1 MHTPRNDHPKRPRAR
16 TPLVITALLAL
27 AAGLAPAPMPANPAS
42 AQGDSRTFPE
52 TGKTVTGR
60 FLEYWTQNGGLP
72 QQGFPIS
79 DVLQERSDTDGKT
92 YTVQYFERA
101 VFEAHPENQRPYDVL
116 LSLLGNFY
124 YQQKYPEGAPN
135 QRPNTE
141 ANAIR
146 FPETGKTLGGIFR
159 DYWNAHGGLAQQ
171 GFPISDEFQE
181 RSDLDGKT
189 YTVQYFE
196 RAVFEHHPDNQPPY
210 NVLLSQLGTFR
221 FRAKYPQ
228 AQTQPTAGPTAPPT
242 QQVSNPPAPL
252 ELRPVT
258 VETTDAT
265 RKGALSVDRQV
276 NLPPGFHIR
285 VFAAGLNDVRWLGLS
300 PSGLIYATQPDEGR
314 VVTLPDA
321 NHDGVADAVNVFA
334 DGMRGV
340 HGIAFKDN
348 AVYVATESQ
357 VIRLEDTNADG
368 RADKRDTL
376 VDDLPAG
383 VGHSTRTLAFSQDGT
398 RLFVSVG
405 SSCNACRENE
415 QRRAAIS
422 LYSPD
427 GTFQKVYASGLRNA
441 VGMIVHP
448 VTGELWATNNGR
460 DNLGNDVPPETVYKV
475 QEGADYGWP
484 FCYGDRIP
492 DTTMAPPQGFCET
505 TGLPEVK
512 MQAHSAPLGLAFY
525 TGQQFPSE
533 FRGDLFVAFH
543 GSWNRNPPTGY
554 KLVRIKMRDNQVD
567 RSSGDPIVQDFAT
580 GWLVGREAWGRP
592 VDPLVAPDGTL
603 LLTDD
608 AADAIYG
615 IYYADSTP

>member
-1 MHTPRNDHPKRPRAR
+1 MQTVHNAAPRLRV
-16 TPLVITALLAL
+16 PLTLAALLAL
-27 AAGLAPAPMPANPAS
+27 GAGLAPASSPGADAL
-42 AQGDSRTFPE
+42 AQGNTRTFPE

-72 QQGFPIS
+72 QQGYPIS
-79 DVLQERSDTDGKT
+79 DFLQEKSDTDGKT
-92 YTVQYFERA
+92 YQVQYFERA

-124 YQQKYPEGAPN
+124 YREKYAEGAANQKPN
-135 QRPNTE
+135 GE

-159 DYWNAHGGLAQQ
+159 EYWNAHGGLAQQ
-171 GFPISDEFQE
+171 GFPISDEFEE
-181 RSDLDGKT
+181 RSPLDGKT
-189 YTVQYFE
+189 YRVQYFE
-196 RAVFEHHPDNQPPY
+196 RAVFEYHPENQAPY

-221 FRAKYPQ
+221 FRAKY
-228 AQTQPTAGPTAPPT
+228 AAAGAQPTAAPTARPG
-242 QQVSNPPAPL
+242 SPPAPL

-258 VETTDAT
+258 IETTEAT
-265 RKGALSVDRQV
+265 RKGALSTERQV

-285 VFAAGLNDVRWLGLS
+285 VFAAGLSGVRWLGLS
-300 PSGLIYATQPDEGR
+300 PTGLIYATQPGAGR

-321 NHDGVADAVNVFA
+321 NGDGVADSVNVFA
-334 DGMRGV
+334 DGMEGV
-340 HGIAFKDN
+340 HGIAFKDG
-348 AVYVATESQ
+348 AVFVATEGQ
-357 VIRLEDTNADG
+357 VIRLQDTNGDNVADQ
-368 RADKRDTL
+368 RVVL
-376 VDDLPAG
+376 VNDLPSG
-383 VGHSTRTLAFSQDGT
+383 TGHSTRTLAFSPDGT

-415 QRRAAIS
+415 SRRAAIS

-427 GTFQKVYASGLRNA
+427 GKFQKVYASGLRNA
-441 VGMIVHP
+441 VGMVIHP

-475 QEGADYGWP
+475 QEGVDYGWP

-492 DTTMAPPQGFCET
+492 DATMAPPQGFCET
-505 TGLPEVK
+505 TGVPEVK
-512 MQAHSAPLGLAFY
+512 MQAHSAPLGLAFN
-525 TGQQFPSE
+525 TGDRFPSE
-533 FRGDLFVAFH
+533 FRGDMFVAFH
-543 GSWNRNPPTGY
+543 GSWNRTVPTGY

-567 RSSGDPIVQDFAT
+567 RSAGEPIVQDFAT
-580 GWLVGREAWGRP
+580 GWLESRDAWGRP

-608 AADAIYG
+608 RAGAIYG